1 MSELKKHPEASGEQF
16 EQKEELFPGAAD
28 RKPFVEPAVSV
39 PLDVLETT
47 NFFFQ
52 DTTIDTSDV

>member
-1 MSELKKHPEASGEQF
+1 MSELKNHPELTGEQF
-16 EQKEELFPGAAD
+16 EQKEELFAAASD

-39 PLDVLETT
+39 PLDVFETT

>member
-1 MSELKKHPEASGEQF
+1 MSELKNHPEASGEQF
-16 EQKEELFPGAAD
+16 EQKEELFPRAAD

-47 NFFFQ
+47 SFFQ
-52 DTTIDTSDV
+52 EDTTIETSVA